1 LLLIKISKQVPSLT
15 EENYLKAIYF
25 LQHDPE
31 SKVTTNAIAQKTE
44 TKASSVS
51 DMLKRLK
58 EKELIHYKKYQAISL
73 TPMGQKV
80 AISIIRKHRLW
91 EYFLVEK
98 LHFGWDEVHDLAEQL
113 EHIESVE
120 LTNRLEKFLNFPK
133 LDPHGDPIPDRNGK
147 FPLELRELLSGRA
160 AGEQVKIIGVKD
172 HSTEFLNYLDQLNI
186 RLGTK
191 IEVLNIN
198 SFDQSLEIKV
208 DKRVLHISNEVA
220 RNLYTHA

>member
-1 LLLIKISKQVPSLT
+1 MPSLT

-31 SKVTTNAIAQKTE
+31 SKVTTNAIAQKME

-58 EKELIHYKKYQAISL
+58 EKELIHYKKYQAVSL
-73 TPMGQKV
+73 TPVGQKV

-120 LTNRLEKFLNFPK
+120 LTNRLEKFLNYPK
-133 LDPHGDPIPDRNGK
+133 SDPHGDPIPDRNGK
-147 FPLELRELLSGRA
+147 FPLELRELLSGRK

-172 HSTEFLNYLDQLNI
+172 HSTEFLNYLDQLTI
-186 RLGTK
+186 RLGSDIK
-191 IEVLNIN
+191 VLAIN
-198 SFDQSLEIKV
+198 PFDQSLEIEV
-208 DKRVLHISNEVA
+208 NKRALHISNEVA